1 MGWHGTAL
9 MKKKTKDIVLLQYSD
24 SRFKDTRWVSQES
37 GGQKQSVFYSKM
49 LDFGG

>member
-9 MKKKTKDIVLLQYSD
+9 MKKNPKDIVLLQYSD
-24 SRFKDTRWVSQES
+24 SFKDTRWVSQES